1 MLSKQTVNK
10 TQWISLGLII
20 FILFNDM
27 LLYSLI
33 IPITP
38 FLVDQLNPSSTL
50 IGILFGSYAVGVL
63 ITTPLFAAISD
74 RIGKVVPIIMGLIG
88 MVLSTLFFAFASSM
102 WMLIGAR
109 FVQGIAAAATLTASM
124 ALLAALFPANRRG
137 AVMGMALTGIS
148 MGSLLGA
155 PIGGWLL
162 DAGGYNAPFIFAAGL
177 ILTSLVLAIF
187 MLREPGSTEEDPHIE
202 TKKQGTFQLL
212 RLRPVLFIAAI
223 VLLAE
228 SVLTLLES
236 ILPVFLH
243 HHVQATP
250 TITGLLFAAMS
261 LAYGAAA
268 PLSGMLSDRY
278 PARILMLIG
287 LAALGL
293 FTPLFAFAHTIWLQ
307 AGVMLLVG
315 ASVGFALSPTLSSL
329 GAIVDDGDG
338 GGAFGAAFGLFNIL
352 QSVGMIAGPFFGGI
366 LTDWLDVPRTIVTV
380 SFALLL
386 GVAAL
391 WILPKRMPA
400 SVRKS
405 THV

>member
-1 MLSKQTVNK
+1 MHSHKKMNK
-10 TQWISLGLII
+10 TQWIGLGLII

-38 FLVDQLNPSSTL
+38 YLMDRLNPSSTL

-74 RIGKVVPIIMGLIG
+74 RIGRVIPIIIGLVG
-88 MVLSTLFFAFASSM
+88 MVLSTLFFSFASSM

-162 DAGGYNAPFIFAAGL
+162 DAGGYNTPFIFAAGL
-177 ILTSLVLAIF
+177 ILTSLILAILL
-187 MLREPGSTEEDPHIE
+187 LREPGSSQDDAHSQ

-212 RLRPVLFIAAI
+212 RFRPVLFIAAI

-236 ILPVFLH
+236 VLPVFLH
-243 HHVQATP
+243 QHVQATP
-250 TITGLLFAAMS
+250 TVTGLLFAAMS

-268 PLSGMLSDRY
+268 PLSGLLSNRY
-278 PARILMLIG
+278 AARNLMLIG
-287 LAALGL
+287 LGALGL

-329 GAIVDDGDG
+329 GAVVDNGNG
-338 GGAFGAAFGLFNIL
+338 SGSFGAAFGLFNIL
-352 QSVGMIAGPFFGGI
+352 QSVGMIAGPFIGGI
-366 LTDWLDVPRTIVTV
+366 LTDWLDVPRTIITI

-391 WILPKRMPA
+391 WMLPKTMPSPA
-400 SVRKS
+400 HKS
-405 THV
+405 T